1 MNVIEVIIRYYQ
13 LANAGDWKNWC
24 DLFCEDVVMDEQL
37 AGHIEGQATLRSM
50 MAGFPDMYAS
60 FQNVPRHFV
69 VNGSEAATVSH
80 ITATTP
86 EGKQIEA
93 DVMNYFRLAGDRIS
107 YMANFHDT
115 MPFRVLS
122 QASSQG

>member
-13 LANAGDWKNWC
+13 LANSGDWKNWC
-24 DLFCEDVVMDEQL
+24 DLFSEDVVMDEQL
-37 AGHIEGQATLRSM
+37 AGHIEGQNTLRTM

-69 VNGSEAATVSH
+69 VNGQEAATVSH
-80 ITATTP
+80 ITAMTP

-115 MPFRVLS
+115 MPFRALS
-122 QASSQG
+122 QAS